1 MIRIL
6 FAASPDI
13 AVPTLET
20 LAQEGGGDWELA
32 GLLTNADRRK
42 GRSGQAEPT
51 AAGVA
56 ADRLSIARLKPEKLD
71 GAAREAVA
79 ALKPD
84 LLVSFAYGKLFGP
97 KFLALFPLGGINI
110 HPSLLPKY
118 RGPSPIPAA
127 ILHRETET
135 GITIQRLAPEMD
147 TGNILLQ
154 ETFPLE
160 GRETTASL
168 SDTVAR
174 KSAVLIKRVIRD
186 LGLGEIEER
195 LQNHGEATYCRLLSK
210 EDGRI
215 DWSLSAPEID
225 ARIRAFSPWPLAW
238 TKHGE
243 EMLFILEGRP
253 GDCPPPEGAS
263 SGSGPGTVLGISK
276 NQGILVQTG
285 DGVLVLERLQYQTR
299 KALDWKAFINGARNF
314 LQARLA

>member
-6 FAASPDI
+6 FAGSPDI

-20 LAQEGGGDWELA
+20 LAGEGGGDWELA

-42 GRSGQAEPT
+42 SRSSRAEPT
-51 AAGVA
+51 AAGAA
-56 ADRLSIARLKPEKLD
+56 ADRLSIAQLKPEKLD
-71 GAAREAVA
+71 GAARKAAA

-84 LLVSFAYGKLFGP
+84 LLVSFAYGKIFGP

-154 ETFPLE
+154 ERFPLD

-174 KSAVLIKRVIRD
+174 KSAVLITKVIRD
-186 LGLGEIEER
+186 LGSGEIEER
-195 LQNHGEATYCRLLSK
+195 PQNHGEATYCSLLSK

-215 DWSLSAPEID
+215 SWSLSAVEID
-225 ARIRAFSPWPLAW
+225 ARIRAFTPWPLAW
-238 TKHGE
+238 TTHGG
-243 EMLFILEGRP
+243 EMLFILQGRP
-253 GDCPPPEGAS
+253 LDCAPPEDVPS
-263 SGSGPGTVLGISK
+263 SGPGTVLGIQA

-314 LQARLA
+314 LQAQLV